1 MVKIFIG
8 NLACN
13 TAPEEL
19 RELFEKYGKVSECD
33 IVKNYGFVHM
43 SNMSEAE
50 EAIRNLHQHQLNGWR
65 MNVEMSKGRPKSTT
79 KLHVSNLGEG
89 VTTDVLRAKFEEFGT
104 VVECDIVKDYAFIH
118 MERME
123 DAMDAISKLDNT
135 AYKGKLMSVQL
146 STSRLRTAPG
156 MGEHTGCYACGKHG
170 HWSKDCPVGRNGSQ
184 GDGTRGRSGRGPP
197 RSPGYGRGS
206 YEMASSAA
214 DYMGDSAYSRASY
227 VGGLLPPPRR
237 LSGFS
242 TELGDRYAGRAAGS
256 FAERSPAYDRHRLY
270 SSVDYYEKYRA
281 RPYGSSYFE
290 DRRMSYLPLPHLPL
304 LPLKALLQCR
314 SIRPSVAAFIVI
326 GRRNCRILCTGPQPD
341 QTIAGLI
348 GGLRANTAVTG
359 VGLPELLLCSA
370 AQGPLSATLC
380 ALLKPR
386 CQGLFVNHR
395 TFPLPSFLQAT

>member
-13 TAPEEL
+13 TEPAEL
-19 RELFEKYGKVSECD
+19 RELFEKYGEVSECD

-43 SNMSEAE
+43 NNKSEAE
-50 EAIRNLHQHQLNGWR
+50 EAIQNLHQYELHGWA

-123 DAMDAISKLDNT
+123 DAMDAINKLDNT

-156 MGEHTGCYACGKHG
+156 MGDHTGCYVCGKHG
-170 HWSKDCPVGRNGSQ
+170 HWSKDCRVSRNGSH
-184 GDGTRGRSGRGPP
+184 GDGARGRSGRGPP
-197 RSPGYGRGS
+197 RGPPGYGR
-206 YEMASSAA
+206 A
-214 DYMGDSAYSRASY
+214 
-227 VGGLLPPPRR
+227 P
-237 LSGFS
+237 
-242 TELGDRYAGRAAGS
+242 GS
-256 FAERSPAYDRHRLY
+256 FAERSSAYDRERLY

-290 DRRMSYLPLPHLPL
+290 DRRMSYLPPPPPPPSSLSKFSSIDPYDRRPLP
-304 LPLKALLQCR
+304 
-314 SIRPSVAAFIVI
+314 PSS
-326 GRRNCRILCTGPQPD
+326 
-341 QTIAGLI
+341 
-348 GGLRANTAVTG
+348 
-359 VGLPELLLCSA
+359 SA
-370 AQGPLSATLC
+370 AAYYARDRSPIRRVPVSSAGYAYESTRLSPLSGSRSSHAP
-380 ALLKPR
+380 PR
-386 CQGLFVNHR
+386 PKDR
-395 TFPLPSFLQAT
+395 YAPY

>member
-50 EAIRNLHQHQLNGWR
+50 EAIRNLHQHELNGWR
-65 MNVEMSKGRPKSTT
+65 INVEMSKGRPKSTT

-89 VTTDVLRAKFEEFGT
+89 VTTDVLRAKFQEFGT

-156 MGEHTGCYACGKHG
+156 MGEHTGCYVCGKHG
-170 HWSKDCPVGRNGSQ
+170 HWSKDCPVGGNGSH
-184 GDGTRGRSGRGPP
+184 GDDTRGHSGRGPP
-197 RSPGYGRGS
+197 HGHGYGGGG

-214 DYMGDSAYSRASY
+214 DYMAGAAFSRANY
-227 VGGLLPPPRR
+227 AGGMPPPPRR
-237 LSGFS
+237 LSGYG
-242 TELGDRYAGRAAGS
+242 TEPGDRYGGRAAS
-256 FAERSPAYDRHRLY
+256 AYVERSPPYDRDRLY

-281 RPYGSSYFE
+281 HPYGSSYFE
-290 DRRMSYLPLPHLPL
+290 DRRMSFLPPPPPPPSSLSKLSSSIDPYDPRSLP
-304 LPLKALLQCR
+304 
-314 SIRPSVAAFIVI
+314 PSS
-326 GRRNCRILCTGPQPD
+326 
-341 QTIAGLI
+341 
-348 GGLRANTAVTG
+348 
-359 VGLPELLLCSA
+359 SA
-370 AQGPLSATLC
+370 AAYFARDRSPIRRVPVSSADFEQTQSTASGPRSSYA
-380 ALLKPR
+380 APR
-386 CQGLFVNHR
+386 PKENFEPR
-395 TFPLPSFLQAT
+395 YAPY